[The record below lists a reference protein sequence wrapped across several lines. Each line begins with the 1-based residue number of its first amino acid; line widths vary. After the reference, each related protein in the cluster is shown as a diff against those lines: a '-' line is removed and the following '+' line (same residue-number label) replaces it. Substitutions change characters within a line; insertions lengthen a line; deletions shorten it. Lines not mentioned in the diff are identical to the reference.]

1 MNWGNL
7 LWILCAAAHTAAAIF
22 STFLEIDL
30 VGIQRSGLWAWAV
43 LGVCLILLV
52 LDLTGRLSLR
62 GSGGKMLAALAF
74 PLLCS
79 CGEALILDEYV
90 LDAAPA
96 VWAWFFPRSCWRG
109 TPCWERRNRPPRE
122 TKRRPCWSRGVR
134 WG

>member
-7 LWILCAAAHTAAAIF
+7 LWILYAAAHTAAATF

-30 VGIQRSGLWAWAV
+30 IRIQRSGLWAWAV
-43 LGVCLILLV
+43 PGVCLTLLA
-52 LDLTGRLSLR
+52 LDLTGWLSLR

-79 CGEALILDEYV
+79 CGEVLILDEYV

-96 VWAWFFPRSCWRG
+96 VWEIGRAH
-109 TPCWERRNRPPRE
+109 
-122 TKRRPCWSRGVR
+122 V
-134 WG
+134 